1 VQVCNTTAD
10 KLQRHICQHF
20 TDIIVANSNQEDFS
34 EIRVAHELIK
44 RLHHSCPGLLH
55 SVIPQL
61 EEELRVE
68 EVTLRSIATQT
79 LGEMFADKGGS
90 DLVRKYPAT
99 WNVWISRKN
108 DRSAA
113 VRLAFVEVA
122 RGLLTNLPEHRELIE
137 GPSQLHISL
146 HLSSNRCIESLLAK
160 IVDPDEKVRAAACKL
175 YGQLDYETALHHVS
189 EKQLRT
195 VADRALDKKVSSE
208 TSGQLA

>member
-1 VQVCNTTAD
+1 VHVCNATAD
-10 KLQRHICQHF
+10 KLQRHVCQHF

-44 RLHHSCPGLLH
+44 RLYHSCPGLLH

-99 WNVWISRKN
+99 WNIWIARKS
-108 DRSAA
+108 DRSATI
-113 VRLAFVEVA
+113 RLAFVEVV
-122 RGLLTNLPEHRELIE
+122 RGVLTNLPEQRETME
-137 GPSQLHISL
+137 GRFQLHAL
-146 HLSSNRCIESLLAK
+146 LPLSSNICVEALLAK
-160 IVDPDEKVRAAACKL
+160 IIDPDDKVRAAACKL

-189 EKQLRT
+189 EKQLRA
-195 VADRALDKKVSSE
+195 VADRALDKKVSE
-208 TSGQLA
+208 TH